1 MSAPELVLFDLDHTL
16 LDGDSD
22 VEWLSFLIDEGAVD
36 RSTEEQANADMA
48 RRYQEGAAGT
58 LEFVRFYLDA
68 QQKRGRTP
76 FLIRVYC
83 SRAASIQFPRNWP
96 ISQFRAVHF
105 PSPLGRG
112 GRGEGSGDLL
122 DRREEILQD
131 AARAEVDLGADRH
144 AGASRKRRRDSRSC
158 PLLRC
163 SYNPGQLRPLRNFS
177 N

>member
-76 FLIRVYC
+76 FLIRVHR
-83 SRAASIQFPRNWP
+83 SRPASWATFCT
-96 ISQFRAVHF
+96 
-105 PSPLGRG
+105 
-112 GRGEGSGDLL
+112 GE
-122 DRREEILQD
+122 RRY
-131 AARAEVDLGADRH
+131 
-144 AGASRKRRRDSRSC
+144 SRTLRLSR
-158 PLLRC
+158 
-163 SYNPGQLRPLRNFS
+163 
-177 N
+177 